1 MNKAEVRDTVR
12 KFLPTLMFK
21 SDDDAFEK
29 TNKKL
34 NPLIEDNSI
43 DGFDT
48 SYDDT
53 DGSFSVDIYYVDGLC
68 DTFTVSATK
77 TGEILEEL
85 S

>member
-1 MNKAEVRDTVR
+1 MNKTEVRDTVR

-77 TGEILEEL
+77 IGEILEEL

>member
-1 MNKAEVRDTVR
+1 MNKLEVRNEMR
-12 KFLPTLMFK
+12 KFLPTLIF
-21 SDDDAFEK
+21 SPVDTAFEQ
-29 TNKKL
+29 TNERL

-48 SYDDT
+48 SFDDT
-53 DGSFSVDIYYVDGLC
+53 DNSFSVDIYYVDGLC

-77 TGEILEEL
+77 TGGVLEEL